1 MLIVSVVWVV
11 VVIVIIMTW
20 KNYFGQRAFS
30 YSHGCNSRVGNRF
43 LLLFWKRKW
52 ETNPEGTRIQGP
64 KVYET
69 TLYLVMIIKCP
80 PRSWVERRSKQ
91 HSHSEHQSP
100 NRRFARAILQIFCGQ
115 QFHFFISLLVESL
128 KRTNLISF
136 CVPLK
141 NPTFSCIT
149 S

>member
-30 YSHGCNSRVGNRF
+30 YSHGCNSRVGKRF
-43 LLLFWKRKW
+43 LLFVLEKEMRNKSRWN
-52 ETNPEGTRIQGP
+52 TIQGP

-69 TLYLVMIIKCP
+69 TLYFVMIIKCP

-100 NRRFARAILQIFCGQ
+100 NTQLARANTPNLLWAAVPL
-115 QFHFFISLLVESL
+115 FHFFTRRIP
-128 KRTNLISF
+128 K
-136 CVPLK
+136 K
-141 NPTFSCIT
+141 D
-149 S
+149 

>member
-1 MLIVSVVWVV
+1 MGGSSNSNNHEHGRIISVSEL
-11 VVIVIIMTW
+11 
-20 KNYFGQRAFS
+20 
-30 YSHGCNSRVGNRF
+30 F
-43 LLLFWKRKW
+43 LTVTAVTAGLAIGFTFLFWKRER
-52 ETNPEGTRIQGP
+52 ETNPDGTRIQGP

-80 PRSWVERRSKQ
+80 PRSWVQRRSKQ
-91 HSHSEHQSP
+91 HSHSKHQSP
-100 NRRFARAILQIFCGQ
+100 NTRLARAMLQIFCGQ

-141 NPTFSCIT
+141 NPTFSCIA